1 MAQASV
7 LAVSSPRFNTSIK
20 NRLVVSNLETSFS
33 AVSLPFVMTPDACL
47 ALDGENI
54 VIQKGKEELRRIPLH
69 NLDGIVAFG
78 FTGASPA
85 LMWKVL

>member
-1 MAQASV
+1 
-7 LAVSSPRFNTSIK
+7 
-20 NRLVVSNLETSFS
+20 
-33 AVSLPFVMTPDACL
+33 MTPDACL

-85 LMWKVL
+85 LMWKDL